1 MSANRDYLTPEL
13 RNWLL
18 AASFGDGAQQAFEG
32 DTARAALEPLPETFE
47 VPVVPLRETVV
58 FPRGVMP
65 LTVGRDRSLRAIEAT
80 GELGLMI
87 TVAQKTLDV
96 TDPRPSDLYMV
107 GTIAKLGRILRMPD
121 GTTSLLVRGQARARI
136 VEWLYTTP
144 FTMARVQVLH
154 EPQGRTPSAEAL
166 MRAVLSLFERVV
178 RLDHSLP
185 EEAFIYAMNV
195 DDPGW
200 LADLITQTLQIDV
213 VQRQSILETIE
224 PVARLQ
230 KLSVILARELDVL
243 ELEDRIQMQVQN
255 EVDKGQREI
264 FLREQMRAIQTELG
278 EGDSNAQEIV
288 LLRERLRAKQLPEIV
303 RAKAEQE
310 LGRLSRM
317 DGFSPEISM
326 TRAYI
331 DWILDLPWTEQT
343 PERLDVKLAE
353 KVLNERHYGLPKVKE
368 RILEHIAVRQLAGDA
383 RKMHTPI
390 ICFVGPPGTGKTSI
404 ARSIADSLGRKF
416 ARISVGGVHDEAE
429 IRGHRRTYI
438 GALPGR
444 ILQTMKRA
452 GTINP
457 LFVLDEIDK
466 LGDVGGF
473 RGDPAAALLEVLD
486 PEQNFEFED
495 HYLDLP
501 YDLSKVMW
509 VTTANI
515 LDTVPP
521 ALFDRM
527 EIIEFPGYV
536 EEEKLEIAKRF
547 LVPRQIG
554 ENGLADTPVTFSDD
568 ALKHIVR
575 EYTYEAGV
583 RNMEREIATICRKV
597 ARRIA
602 QKQSYPHRLTPAMLT
617 KFLGPPQFDFGML
630 DEKDQ
635 IGVANG
641 VAWSEGGGDLMPVEV
656 VLVEGKGGMMLTG
669 QLGDVMQESAQA
681 ALSYTRSI
689 AVRVGLKPRSF
700 EKSDIHVHV
709 AEGAVPKDG
718 PSAGI
723 TMATALISALTRTPV
738 RRDVA
743 MTGEITL
750 RGRVLPIGGLKEKL
764 LAAHR
769 MGIRTFILPKKNAKD
784 LEEVPR
790 KVQREMTIVQVSTME
805 EVLNTALVR
814 SVFVP
819 RRKAP
824 VRRRV
829 ASVKRQK
836 AVTNRQSKQS

>member
-1 MSANRDYLTPEL
+1 LPDI
-13 RNWLL
+13 
-18 AASFGDGAQQAFEG
+18 FE
-32 DTARAALEPLPETFE
+32 A
-47 VPVVPLRETVV
+47 PVVPLRETVV
-58 FPRGVMP
+58 FPRSVMP
-65 LTVGRDRSLRAIEAT
+65 LSVGRDRSLRAVESI
-80 GELGLMI
+80 GEPGLMI
-87 TVAQKTLDV
+87 TVAQKNPDV
-96 TDPRPSDLYMV
+96 SDPRPSDLYTV
-107 GTIAKLGRILRMPD
+107 GTISRLGRILRMPD
-121 GTTSLLVRGQARARI
+121 GTTSLMVRGQARARI

-154 EPQGRTPSAEAL
+154 ETPSRTPSAEAL
-166 MRAVLSLFERVV
+166 MRAVLSLFERIV

-200 LADLITQTLQIDV
+200 LADLIAQTLQIDV
-213 VQRQSILETIE
+213 VQRQSILETVE
-224 PVARLQ
+224 PAARLQ

-243 ELEDRIQMQVQN
+243 ELEDRIQSQVQN
-255 EVDKGQREI
+255 EVDKSQREI
-264 FLREQMRAIQTELG
+264 FLREQMRAIQAELG
-278 EGDSNAQEIV
+278 EGDSNAQEV
-288 LLRERLRAKQLPEIV
+288 LLLRERLRSKPLPDIV

-310 LGRLSRM
+310 LSRLSRM

-353 KVLNERHYGLPKVKE
+353 QVLNERHYGLPKVKE
-368 RILEHIAVRQLAGDA
+368 RVLEHIAVRQLAGDA

-429 IRGHRRTYI
+429 IRGHRRTYV

-444 ILQTMKRA
+444 ILQTMKRT

-466 LGDVGGF
+466 LGDGGGF

-554 ENGLADTPVTFSDD
+554 ENGLANTPVTFGDD

-583 RNMEREIATICRKV
+583 RNLEREIATVCRKV

-602 QKQSYPHRLTPAMLT
+602 QKQSYPHRLTPAMLN

-656 VLVEGKGGMMLTG
+656 ALVEGKGGVMLTG

-681 ALSYTRSI
+681 ALSYARSV
-689 AVRVGLKPRSF
+689 AVRVGIKPRIF
-700 EKSDIHVHV
+700 EKSDIHIHV

-784 LEEVPR
+784 LDEVPR

-814 SVFVP
+814 SVFIP
-819 RRKAP
+819 PHKTP
-824 VRRRV
+824 QRRRTTS
-829 ASVKRQK
+829 ARRQK
-836 AVTNRQSKQS
+836 VTANYRQNKRA

>member
-1 MSANRDYLTPEL
+1 MNREYLTPEL

-18 AASFGDGAQQAFEG
+18 AASFGDGLQQSFEG
-32 DTARAALEPLPETFE
+32 DALRGAAEPLPEVLE
-47 VPVVPLRETVV
+47 APVVPLRETVV
-58 FPRGVMP
+58 FPRGVTP
-65 LTVGRDRSLRAIEAT
+65 LSIGRDRSLRAIEAA

-87 TVAQKTLDV
+87 TVAQKNFDV
-96 TDPRPSDLYMV
+96 SDPRPSDLYMM
-107 GTIAKLGRILRMPD
+107 GTVSKLGRILRMPD
-121 GTTSLLVRGQARARI
+121 GTTSMLVRGQARARI
-136 VEWLYTTP
+136 VEWLRTTP
-144 FTMARVQVLH
+144 FTVARVQVIR
-154 EPQGRTPSAEAL
+154 EPQGTTPSAEAL
-166 MRAVLSLFERVV
+166 MRAALSLFEKVIK
-178 RLDHSLP
+178 LDRSLP
-185 EEAFIYAMNV
+185 EEAFIYAMNL

-200 LADLITQTLQIDV
+200 LADLIAQTLALDV
-213 VQRQSILETIE
+213 AQRQSILEAVE
-224 PVARLQ
+224 PVTRLQ
-230 KLSVILARELDVL
+230 KLSVLLARELDVL
-243 ELEDRIQMQVQN
+243 ELEDRIQSQVQN
-255 EVDKGQREI
+255 EVDKSQREI

-278 EGDSNAQEIV
+278 EGDSSGHEIV
-288 LLRERLRAKQLPEIV
+288 LLRERLQAKQLPDIT

-310 LGRLSRM
+310 LSRLGRM

-326 TRAYI
+326 TRAYV

-343 PERLDVKLAE
+343 SERLDVKLAE

-368 RILEHIAVRQLAGDA
+368 RILEHIAVRQLARQLAGDA

-452 GTINP
+452 GTVNP

-466 LGDVGGF
+466 LGDIGGF

-509 VTTANI
+509 VTTANN

-547 LVPRQIG
+547 LVPRQVE
-554 ENGLADTPVTFSDD
+554 ENGLSNTPVTFGDD
-568 ALKHIVR
+568 ALKHIIR

-583 RNMEREIATICRKV
+583 RNLEREVATVCRKV

-602 QKQSYPHRLTPAMLT
+602 EKQNYPHRLTPAMLH

-630 DEKDQ
+630 DEQDQ
-635 IGVANG
+635 VGVANG
-641 VAWSEGGGDLMPVEV
+641 VAWSEAGGDLMPVEV
-656 VLVEGKGGMMLTG
+656 TLVEGKGSVMLTG

-681 ALSYTRSI
+681 ALSYARSVGLRI
-689 AVRVGLKPRSF
+689 GLKPRLF
-700 EKSDIHVHV
+700 EKSDLHVHV

-723 TMATALISALTRTPV
+723 TMATALISALTRTAV

-750 RGRVLPIGGLKEKL
+750 RGRVLPVGGVKEKL

-769 MGIRTFILPKKNAKD
+769 MGIRTFILPKKNVKD

-790 KVQREMTIVQVSTME
+790 KVQREMTIIQVSSME
-805 EVLNTALVR
+805 EVLKTALVR
-814 SVFVP
+814 SVFAR
-819 RRKAP
+819 RRKTTT
-824 VRRRV
+824 RRRPTR
-829 ASVKRQK
+829 VKRK
-836 AVTNRQSKQS
+836 T

>member
-1 MSANRDYLTPEL
+1 MNRDYLTPEL

-18 AASFGDGAQQAFEG
+18 AASFGDHMQQPLEGQVLAAGAASLP
-32 DTARAALEPLPETFE
+32 DTLEA
-47 VPVVPLRETVV
+47 PVVPLRETVV
-58 FPRGVMP
+58 FPRGITP
-65 LTVGRDRSLRAIEAT
+65 LSVGRERTLRAIEAV
-80 GELGLMI
+80 GELGLVI
-87 TVAQKTLDV
+87 TVAQRNDEAF
-96 TDPRPSDLYMV
+96 DPRPSDLYAM
-107 GTIAKLGRILRMPD
+107 GTVTRLGRTLRMPD

-136 VEWLYTTP
+136 VEWLRATP
-144 FTMARVQVLH
+144 FLVARVQVVP
-154 EPQGRTPSAEAL
+154 EPQVHTPSTEAL
-166 MRAVLSLFERVV
+166 MRAALSLFERVIK
-178 RLDHSLP
+178 LDHSLP
-185 EEAFIYAMNV
+185 EEAFVYAMNV

-200 LADLITQTLQIDV
+200 LADLIAQSLSLEV
-213 VQRQSILETIE
+213 AQRQTILEAVE

-243 ELEDRIQMQVQN
+243 ELEDRIQSQVQN
-255 EVDKGQREI
+255 EVDKSQRTI
-264 FLREQMRAIQTELG
+264 FLREQMRAIQSELG
-278 EGDSNAQEIV
+278 EGDGSTQDMIA
-288 LLRERLRAKQLPEIV
+288 LRERLRTKQLPDVV

-310 LGRLSRM
+310 LSRLSHM
-317 DGFSPEISM
+317 DGLSPEISM
-326 TRAYI
+326 TRSYI

-343 PERLDVKLAE
+343 PERLDVKQAE
-353 KVLNERHYGLPKVKE
+353 QVLNERHYGLRKVKE
-368 RILEHIAVRQLAGDA
+368 RVLEHIAVRQLTGNLSQI
-383 RKMHTPI
+383 KTPI

-404 ARSIADSLGRKF
+404 AHSIADSLGRKF
-416 ARISVGGVHDEAE
+416 VRLSVGGVHDEAE

-444 ILQTMKRA
+444 IVQTMKRA

-466 LGDVGGF
+466 LGDGGSF

-486 PEQNFEFED
+486 PEQNFDFED

-515 LDTVPP
+515 LDPIPP

-536 EEEKLEIAKRF
+536 EEEKLEIARRF
-547 LVPRQIG
+547 LLPRQV
-554 ENGLADTPVTFSDD
+554 EQNGIVNSSVTFSDD
-568 ALKHIVR
+568 VLKHIVR

-583 RNMEREIATICRKV
+583 RSLEREIGTICRKV
-597 ARRIA
+597 ARQIA
-602 QKQSYPHRLTPAMLT
+602 EQQTPPHRLTPAMLAR
-617 KFLGPPQFDFGML
+617 FLGPPQFDFGML
-630 DEKDQ
+630 DETDQ
-635 IGVANG
+635 VGVANG

-656 VLVEGKGGMMLTG
+656 TLVEGKGSVMLTG

-681 ALSYTRSI
+681 ALSYARTLGSRI
-689 AVRVGLKPRSF
+689 GLKPRLF

-723 TMATALISALTRTPV
+723 TMATALISALTHTPV

-769 MGIRTFILPKKNAKD
+769 TGIHTFIMPRKNVKD
-784 LEEVPR
+784 LDEVPR
-790 KVQREMTIVQVSTME
+790 KVQRQMTLVQVNTMD
-805 EVLNTALVR
+805 EVLSAALTR
-814 SVFVP
+814 NVFTP
-819 RRKAP
+819 HRRKSV
-824 VRRRV
+824 VRRRTV
-829 ASVKRQK
+829 RAKRR
-836 AVTNRQSKQS
+836 VPSSRQRA